1 MKLVDCF
8 MYFDEDM
15 LLDVRL
21 HTLDAYVDKFVISE
35 SAEDHSGKK
44 KKLNFFYKIQNTP
57 CK

>member
-44 KKLNFFYKIQNTP
+44 KKLPVDQAKS
-57 CK
+57 